1 MKSEFCQWC
10 TELQKI
16 ANRDGVII
24 EVQMF
29 DLLDYL
35 FRTGVDLEE
44 SYTSYVETKKRIE
57 AIEKKPE

>member
-10 TELQKI
+10 TELQRI
-16 ANRDGVII
+16 ANKDGVII
-24 EVQMF
+24 EAQMF

-44 SYTSYVETKKRIE
+44 SYTSYVETKQRIN
-57 AIEKKPE
+57 AISSRP

>member
-16 ANRDGVII
+16 ASKDNVII
-24 EVQMF
+24 EAQMF

-44 SYTSYVETKKRIE
+44 SYTSYVETKERIN
-57 AIEKKPE
+57 AIEIEQI